1 MYIGYFNDDYMFR
14 TGFGKYSYY
23 IHNSEGIGTFIW
35 ESNSRW
41 RFEVETKVSEKK
53 DYKVLQEK
61 FQKKKINKN
70 W

>member
-1 MYIGYFNDDYMFR
+1 MYIGYFSDDYMFR

-41 RFEVETKVSEKK
+41 WRFWSRQGIREE

-61 FQKKKINKN
+61 FQKEKINKN